1 MPELIISISKDKNSR
16 ENTFLNHEN
25 RAFKNLNITSAAD
38 NEPGKISFANEFE
51 MILILNDARLSK
63 KLRSGSKNARK
74 MKGEFIV
81 ARRIL

>member
-25 RAFKNLNITSAAD
+25 RAFANLNEVSAAD
-38 NEPGKISFANEFE
+38 NEPGKISFADEFE
-51 MILILNDARLSK
+51 MIRILNDAGLAQ

-74 MKGEFIV
+74 MKGEFTA